1 MNKNKFSIDRF
12 SDVAVVAVLAV
23 IIYLAFTP
31 LFGQSESLVASETIS
46 AAASAILAA
55 AFTWAL
61 LTRQSK
67 AAKDN
72 ALLEKQIEILTAQLS
87 ELAKLTDELLDRALD
102 TEIEIEGKDLSRL
115 HHKLLTSRIT
125 VNAVMPLEAANHLEI
140 VTEEIAALV
149 TEVSTNRADPHLE
162 LLENFI
168 PALQKIG
175 RLCGVAI
182 VGVEA
187 IGHDSYDSASPE
199 LLGEKLANE
208 DSLEQPSGKVSN
220 VKMHNL
226 LAITISKDAGDDASE
241 LYERTRYAWRVSLD
255 RVKKAEFVLSFHQ
268 GVCKEVYKPTKWL
281 EATTENFSNLKEDIP
296 HRYGFEGERADNSIR
311 ELYVGKLAKDIA
323 PEFERTRGKSRPDL
337 YNYR

>member
-1 MNKNKFSIDRF
+1 MKKQKIPFNKFG
-12 SDVAVVAVLAV
+12 DVAVVAMLAA

-72 ALLEKQIEILTAQLS
+72 ALLEKQMEILNSQLS
-87 ELAKLTDELLDRALD
+87 ELARVTDDLLDQALD
-102 TEIEIEGKDLSRL
+102 EKSRIKANDLAKL
-115 HHKLLTSRIT
+115 HHKLLTSRIAL
-125 VNAVMPLEAANHLEI
+125 NAVMPLEAANHLERI
-140 VTEEIAALV
+140 TEEIAALV
-149 TEVSTNRADPHLE
+149 TEVSTGRADPHSE
-162 LLENFI
+162 LLESFV
-168 PALQKIG
+168 PALQRIA

-182 VGVEA
+182 VGIEA
-187 IGHDSYDSASPE
+187 IGDDQDGYINSAWPDT
-199 LLGEKLANE
+199 KLPIE
-208 DSLEQPSGKVSN
+208 TRFRPSRKISN
-220 VKMHNL
+220 VKVHNL
-226 LAITISKDAGDDASE
+226 LAITISKDTGDDDHE

-255 RVKKAEFVLSFHQ
+255 RVEKAEFVLSIFQ
-268 GVCKEVYKPTKWL
+268 GVCKEVYKPVKWL
-281 EATTENFSNLKEDIP
+281 AATTENFSNLQEDIP
-296 HRYGFEGERADNSIR
+296 HRYGFVGERAEECIR

-323 PEFERTRGKSRPDL
+323 PEFERTKGKSRPDL